1 MDQPT
6 HDIATNPTRSGRI
19 GALVLGIA
27 IGAILVV
34 VGICK
39 MLF

>member
-1 MDQPT
+1 MQLPANDPSMNVSR
-6 HDIATNPTRSGRI
+6 AGRI
-19 GALVLGIA
+19 GALILGIA
-27 IGAILVV
+27 IGAILVI